1 MIEKRI
7 DFSKTYA
14 VALAGGGAKGG
25 YEVGVWRS
33 LLEEGLKYNAVSGTS
48 VGALNGAMMTMRDLE
63 RAEALWR
70 NIRYSQVMSVDDAV
84 MTRLFSGDASV
95 REIRNTLK
103 KAVGIV
109 KDGGLD
115 ISPLRE
121 LIRNTADIKRIKESD
136 VELFIVTYSLT
147 DKKGLDIA
155 VKSLPDDQ
163 VCDMLLASAYYP
175 AFRNEPLTGGKH
187 YADGGFSEN
196 LPLTPLIDHGYK
208 NIIAV
213 RLTEPKGRAKKLKI
227 TGDVMID
234 CIAPKRRLGHTLN
247 FSPEQAAFD
256 MTMGYFDAKRYV
268 YGLVGDY
275 YYLERTLSEKE
286 AYDTLMRLLSDYLE
300 RTAPGSSLRKI
311 HEEIIPK
318 FAQKHEADGDYYDI
332 LIKYVEHTGAVFK
345 IPEFR
350 IMTDSELIS
359 EVSEAMEAHGM
370 IQRK

>member
-1 MIEKRI
+1 MMQKRI

-14 VALAGGGAKGG
+14 IALAGGGAKGG

-33 LLEEGLKYNAVSGTS
+33 LSEEGLKYNAVSGTS

-63 RAEALWR
+63 KAEELWR
-70 NIRYSQVMSVDDAV
+70 NMRYSRVMNVDDAA
-84 MTRLFSGDASV
+84 MAKLFSGEPTMRQIGAA
-95 REIRNTLK
+95 LK
-103 KAVGIV
+103 KAVNIF
-109 KDGGLD
+109 KDGGFD

-121 LIRNTADIKRIKESD
+121 LIRTTADIPGIKNSD

-155 VKSLPDDQ
+155 VKSLPDDEI
-163 VCDMLLASAYYP
+163 CDMLLASAYYP

-187 YADGGFSEN
+187 YADGGFAEN
-196 LPLTPLIDHGYK
+196 LPLSPLIDHGYK

-213 RLTEPKGRAKKLKI
+213 RLTEPKGRTKKLKL
-227 TGDVMID
+227 TSDVMID
-234 CIAPKRRLGHTLN
+234 VIAPKRKLGHTLN
-247 FSPEQAAFD
+247 FCREQSAFD
-256 MTMGYFDAKRYV
+256 MTLGYFDAKRYV

-286 AYDTLMRLLSDYLE
+286 AYNRLMTLLEDYFA
-300 RTAPGSSLRKI
+300 RTKPSASLRTI
-311 HEEIIPK
+311 HEELIPK
-318 FAQKHEADGDYYDI
+318 FAQKQEAEGDYYDI

-350 IMTDSELIS
+350 IMKDTDLIS
-359 EVSEAMEAHGM
+359 EVSAAMEAHGM
-370 IQRK
+370 IQQK